1 MITKDNYQPTAAT
14 TWTGRTDGTEPDL
27 LRWHQV
33 IKTVDLL
40 QASLPALTAH
50 EKGIVFVG
58 FACDEGVR
66 RNKGRT
72 GAAAGPF
79 ALRKAI
85 AGFPAHLQPD
95 TVLLDAGD
103 ILCANGDLE
112 SAQQTLANTVQTIL
126 KAGYLPVLL
135 GGGHEITYGH
145 ASGIRAYAKGRKERV
160 GFINF
165 DAHFDIRIPGEEG
178 PSSGTG
184 FWQLAQ
190 DCKQAGEPFNY
201 LALGIQKNGNTR
213 QLFNIAGEAGATYV
227 SADAFHLQDKDTLL
241 AAIQH
246 FLRQTDRIY
255 LTTCLDVFAAPFAP
269 GVSATAFNGIWPGGL
284 FLQCYRTILQSGKV
298 AGVDVAELNP
308 ALDID
313 NRTAKLG
320 AAIIFET
327 VMAYCGEESID

>member
-1 MITKDNYQPTAAT
+1 MITKDSYRSTAPN
-14 TWTGRTDGTEPDL
+14 TWAGRIDGTETDL

-33 IKTVDLL
+33 VRTVDLL
-40 QASLPALTAH
+40 QQPLPALQ
-50 EKGIVFVG
+50 KGQKGVAFLG

-72 GAAAGPF
+72 GAVEGPG
-79 ALRKAI
+79 ALRKAV
-85 AGFPAHLQPD
+85 ANFPAHFEEN

-103 ILCANGDLE
+103 IICTNTELE
-112 SAQQTLANTVQTIL
+112 DAQLVLSEAVQALLT
-126 KAGYLPVLL
+126 AGYLPVLL

-145 ASGIRAYAKGRKERV
+145 ASGIRKFVQKKGNL
-160 GFINF
+160 GLINF

-190 DCKQAGEPFNY
+190 DCKNNDETFNY

-213 QLFNIAGEAGATYV
+213 QLFNIAGEEGVTYV
-227 SADAFHLQDKDTLL
+227 GADAFHLNDKDTLL

-246 FLRQTDRIY
+246 FLSQVDHVY
-255 LTTCLDVFAAPFAP
+255 LTTCLDVFAAAFAP
-269 GVSATAFNGIWPGGL
+269 GVSATAYNGIMPGGM
-284 FLQCYRTILQSGKV
+284 FLQCYRAIMHSGKV
-298 AGVDVAELNP
+298 RGVDIAELNP
-308 ALDID
+308 SLDQD

-327 VMAYCGEESID
+327 LMAYCGEE

>member
-1 MITKDNYQPTAAT
+1 MITKESYRPTPANA
-14 TWTGRTDGTEPDL
+14 WTGRIDGKEADL

-40 QASLPALTAH
+40 QQPLPALQK
-50 EKGIVFVG
+50 EQKGVVFLG

-72 GAAAGPF
+72 GAVEGPG
-79 ALRKAI
+79 ALRKVI
-85 AGFPAHLQPD
+85 ANFPAHFSEQA
-95 TVLLDAGD
+95 VLLDAGD
-103 ILCANGDLE
+103 IVCTGTALE
-112 SAQQTLANTVQTIL
+112 EAQLVLSNAVQAIL
-126 KAGYLPVLL
+126 TAGYLPVLL

-145 ASGIRAYAKGRKERV
+145 ASGIRQYMHGKGQL
-160 GFINF
+160 GLINF

-190 DCKQAGEPFNY
+190 DCKQSGEPFNY

-213 QLFNIAGEAGATYV
+213 QLFNIAGEEGATYV
-227 SADAFHLQDKDTLL
+227 GADAFHLEDKDTIF

-246 FLRQTDRIY
+246 FLSQVDKVY
-255 LTTCLDVFAAPFAP
+255 LTTCLDVFASPFAP
-269 GVSATAFNGIWPGGL
+269 GVSATAYNGITPGGL
-284 FLQCYRTILQSGKV
+284 FLQCYRAILESGKV
-298 AGVDVAELNP
+298 CGVDIAELNP
-308 ALDID
+308 SLDID

-320 AAIIFET
+320 AAIIFE
-327 VMAYCGEESID
+327 VLMAYCGE

>member
-1 MITKDNYQPTAAT
+1 MMITEDNYRSTPAME
-14 TWTGRTDGTEPDL
+14 WTGRTDGSESDQ

-33 IKTVDLL
+33 IKVTDLL
-40 QASLPALTAH
+40 HTPLPPLLPGQ
-50 EKGIVFVG
+50 KGIAFLG

-72 GAAAGPF
+72 GAAGGPA
-79 ALRKAI
+79 ALRKAM
-85 AGFPAHLQPD
+85 AGFPVHFNAQ
-95 TVLLDAGD
+95 TILLDAGD
-103 ILCANGDLE
+103 ILCPGGDLE
-112 SAQQTLANTVQTIL
+112 NAQLVLSEAVKAIL
-126 KAGYLPVLL
+126 TAGYLPLLL

-145 ASGIRAYAKGRKERV
+145 ARGIRQFAPGQKT

-165 DAHFDIRIPGEEG
+165 DAHFDIRIPGTDG

-190 DCKQAGEPFNY
+190 DCKQSGEAFNY

-213 QLFNIAGEAGATYV
+213 QLFNIAGEEDVTYV
-227 SADAFHLQDKDTLL
+227 SADAFHLEDKDTLF

-246 FLRQTDRIY
+246 FLGQVDKVY

-269 GVSATAFNGIWPGGL
+269 GVSATACNGILPGGL
-284 FLQCYRTILQSGKV
+284 FLQCYREILQSGKV
-298 AGVDVAELNP
+298 TGADIAELNP

-313 NRTAKLG
+313 NRTAKL
-320 AAIIFET
+320 AADLIFEI
-327 VMAYCGEESID
+327 VGNYSI

>member
-1 MITKDNYQPTAAT
+1 MITKDSYQPTAAT
-14 TWTGRTDGTEPDL
+14 SWTGRIDGTAPDL

-33 IKTVDLL
+33 IKVVDLL
-40 QASLPALTAH
+40 QAPLPALQPQ
-50 EKGIVFVG
+50 EKGIALLG

-72 GAAAGPF
+72 GAAEGPA

-85 AGFPAHLQPD
+85 ANFPVHFSEQ
-95 TVLLDAGD
+95 TILLDAGD
-103 ILCANGDLE
+103 ILCINGELE
-112 SAQQTLANTVQTIL
+112 NAQQVLREAVVAVLN
-126 KAGYLPVLL
+126 AGYLPLVL

-145 ASGIRAYAKGRKERV
+145 ASGIRSFAKQQKV

-178 PSSGTG
+178 ASSGTG

-190 DCKQAGEPFNY
+190 DCKQAGVPFNY

-213 QLFNIAGEAGATYV
+213 QLFNIAGEEDATYV
-227 SADAFHLQDKDTLL
+227 SADAFHLHDKDTLF

-246 FLRQTDRIY
+246 FLGQVDKVY

-269 GVSATAFNGIWPGGL
+269 GVSATAYNGITPGGL
-284 FLQCYRTILQSGKV
+284 FLQCYRKILQSGKV
-298 AGVDVAELNP
+298 AGTDIAELNP
-308 ALDID
+308 SLDID
-313 NRTAKLG
+313 HRTAKL
-320 AAIIFET
+320 AASLIFEA
-327 VMAYCGEESID
+327 VMAYSGEEPF

>member
-1 MITKDNYQPTAAT
+1 MITKDSYRPTAPD
-14 TWTGRTDGTEPDL
+14 TWTGRTDGTETDL

-33 IKTVDLL
+33 VRTADLL
-40 QASLPALTAH
+40 QQPLPALQ
-50 EKGIVFVG
+50 KGQKGVAFLG

-72 GAAAGPF
+72 GAVDGPG

-85 AGFPAHLQPD
+85 ANFPAHFEEN

-103 ILCANGDLE
+103 IVCAGTALE
-112 SAQQTLANTVQTIL
+112 DAQLVLSEAVHALLT
-126 KAGYLPVLL
+126 AGYLPVLL

-145 ASGIRAYAKGRKERV
+145 ASGIRKFVRQKGNL
-160 GFINF
+160 GLINF
-165 DAHFDIRIPGEEG
+165 DAHFDIRVPGEEG

-190 DCKQAGEPFNY
+190 DCKNNKETFNY

-213 QLFNIAGEAGATYV
+213 QLFNIAGEEGATYV
-227 SADAFHLQDKDTLL
+227 GADAFHLNDKDTLL

-246 FLRQTDRIY
+246 FLSQVDHVY
-255 LTTCLDVFAAPFAP
+255 LTTCLDVFAAAFAP
-269 GVSATAFNGIWPGGL
+269 GVSATAYNGILPGGL
-284 FLQCYRTILQSGKV
+284 FLQCYRAIMHSGKV
-298 AGVDVAELNP
+298 RGVDIAELNP
-308 ALDID
+308 SLDQD

-327 VMAYCGEESID
+327 LMAYCGEE